1 MQSPEVLTYKPIMLT
16 WLDSEAT
23 PGWQYAPQVKPQESK
38 IHSIGWL
45 IKETETAVMISTS
58 VSENNG
64 VMDALTI
71 PKVAIVKRS
80 DYPDGKQE

>member
-1 MQSPEVLTYKPIMLT
+1 MQSLAFKPVMLT
-16 WLDSEAT
+16 WLDSEAI
-23 PGWQYAPQVKPQESK
+23 PGWQYAINIKPQESK

-58 VSENNG
+58 VSENGG

-71 PKVAIVKRS
+71 PKCAIVKRS
-80 DYPDGKQE
+80 DYPDGDEVQN